1 MRREVIILF
10 ILIAAILSACALRL
24 RGPEPEQ
31 APTPLPEQGFA
42 SVVSVTGELVPAEW
56 ATVSSHS
63 RPGPGGTALEVL
75 VKPGDVVEAGDLLVR
90 LEPSDAEFAV
100 ARAQVAVEA
109 AQGQVALL
117 QSRPR
122 PEEVAV
128 AEAGV
133 AAVQPSIEQAEAR
146 LAQLKAGSLDAEIA
160 GAKAQ
165 LTLKEIDELVA
176 YQFHEDTMQCFKVK
190 LPGQEEERICPLLGP
205 TEEKARFRLQAV
217 REELEAARSRHRSL
231 IGQRGDRLL
240 AAELAV
246 ERVQEQQAVA
256 QAQLAQVRAGASA
269 EEIAAVE
276 AALQQAEA
284 ALQRAEVA
292 LERTAVRAPLGGTVG
307 MVQLRENEL
316 VAPGQPLVTIGDL
329 DTLWVE
335 TTDLDEIDVAR
346 VDVGQAVD
354 VTFDALPDR
363 VFRGRVKRISPVAES
378 DGGGVNYTAIVELEE
393 LDPQIRWGMTAFVD
407 IEVES

>member
-1 MRREVIILF
+1 
-10 ILIAAILSACALRL
+10 
-24 RGPEPEQ
+24 
-31 APTPLPEQGFA
+31 
-42 SVVSVTGELVPAEW
+42 
-56 ATVSSHS
+56 
-63 RPGPGGTALEVL
+63 
-75 VKPGDVVEAGDLLVR
+75 
-90 LEPSDAEFAV
+90 
-100 ARAQVAVEA
+100 
-109 AQGQVALL
+109 
-117 QSRPR
+117 
-122 PEEVAV
+122 
-128 AEAGV
+128 
-133 AAVQPSIEQAEAR
+133 
-146 LAQLKAGSLDAEIA
+146 
-160 GAKAQ
+160 
-165 LTLKEIDELVA
+165 
-176 YQFHEDTMQCFKVK
+176 
-190 LPGQEEERICPLLGP
+190 
-205 TEEKARFRLQAV
+205 
-217 REELEAARSRHRSL
+217 
-231 IGQRGDRLL
+231 
-240 AAELAV
+240 LAV